1 MRRIAAREMRREKPG
16 RTLQT
21 TALVHEAYL
30 RLLKDASLSFE
41 NRARFLGIAARA
53 MREILI
59 EHARARS
66 ARKRGGG
73 AVRLT
78 LDDLV
83 APVAVAVGRRP
94 RARRGAASGWP
105 GSTTRHARVVELRY
119 FGGLSVEETAAA
131 LELSPATVKR
141 AWTLARAWLF
151 RELKGRTRAGARAW
165 PAMTDEPR
173 ALVAR
178 ARRCSTRR
186 GSVRRPERAAF
197 LDEACAGDGGA
208 EGRGGG
214 AARARMRSADGVPR
228 RRRPRRRVAAAR
240 RHGRRR
246 CRRAR
251 WWDPTASSARSD
263 AAGWAW
269 STWPRIPGSP
279 GSSR

>member
-1 MRRIAAREMRREKPG
+1 MTNPTGAAKQAVYDELFPLVYAELRRIAAREMRREKPG

-41 NRARFLGIAARA
+41 NRAHFLGVAARA

-83 APVAVAVGRRP
+83 APVPSPSIDVLALDEALQRL
-94 RARRGAASGWP
+94 ARLDE
-105 GSTTRHARVVELRY
+105 RHARVVELRY

-141 AWTLARAWLF
+141 DWTLARAWLF
-151 RELKGRTRAGARAW
+151 RELAG
-165 PAMTDEPR
+165 T
-173 ALVAR
+173 
-178 ARRCSTRR
+178 
-186 GSVRRPERAAF
+186 GS
-197 LDEACAGDGGA
+197 
-208 EGRGGG
+208 
-214 AARARMRSADGVPR
+214 
-228 RRRPRRRVAAAR
+228 
-240 RHGRRR
+240 
-246 CRRAR
+246 
-251 WWDPTASSARSD
+251 ASDS
-263 AAGWAW
+263 
-269 STWPRIPGSP
+269 
-279 GSSR
+279 